1 MAQTPARDFIK
12 TAEVDFRFYG
22 GDVRNYANN
31 ANVLAGVKF
40 LPTFQPAHGVTALT
54 YTPDTVNQDWM
65 LTGQTA
71 ATIEVLLSL
80 DMLHLG
86 AAASDAVGT
95 MQLMAGDWQIGFMVT
110 PGTDEETT
118 VSLWASFSGNS
129 FADTYYLWQDLSED
143 AVLSLHKGSM
153 LHVVISVTY
162 DAGTHTFDVTT
173 AVNGV
178 VTDAT
183 TTFVDYAMEDE
194 PTNTLFGST
203 TQCPVYLLRM
213 WDTYQDD
220 ADVLADLYREARRIV
235 PAGTYPVPV
244 GVVEVYTPV

>member
-1 MAQTPARDFIK
+1 MSQTPARDFIK

-31 ANVLAGVKF
+31 ASVLAGVGF
-40 LPTFQPAHGVTALT
+40 APTFQSAHGVPALT
-54 YTPDTVNQDWM
+54 YTANTADQDWM

-80 DMLHLG
+80 DMFHLG
-86 AAASDAVGT
+86 AGASDAAGT
-95 MQLMAGDWQIGFMVT
+95 VLLMSGDWQVGFMVT
-110 PGTDEETT
+110 PGADEATT
-118 VSLWASFSGNS
+118 VSLWASFSGND
-129 FADTYYLWQDLSED
+129 FGDTYYLRQDLSED

-153 LHVVISVTY
+153 LHVVLSVAY
-162 DAGTHTFDVTT
+162 DAGAPTFDVTT
-173 AVNGV
+173 CVNGV

-183 TTFVDYAMEDE
+183 TSNVNYTMEDE
-194 PTNTLFGST
+194 PTNTFFDST

-244 GVVEVYTPV
+244 GAVEIYMPA

>member
-1 MAQTPARDFIK
+1 MAQTPARNFIRD
-12 TAEVDFRFYG
+12 AEVDFRFYG

-31 ANVLAGVKF
+31 ANALAGVKF
-40 LPTFQPAHGVTALT
+40 APTFQLAHGVPALT
-54 YTPDTVNQDWM
+54 YTADSADQDWM

-95 MQLMAGDWQIGFMVT
+95 TQLMAGDWQIGFMVT

-118 VSLWASFSGNS
+118 VSLWASFSGYDFEDS
-129 FADTYYLWQDLSED
+129 YYLWQGLSDEE
-143 AVLSLHKGSM
+143 VTSLHKGSM
-153 LHVVISVTY
+153 LHVVLSVAY
-162 DAGTHTFDVTT
+162 DAGAPTFDVTT
-173 AVNGV
+173 CINGV

-183 TTFVDYAMEDE
+183 TSDANYTLEDE
-194 PTNTLFGST
+194 PTNTLLGST